1 MKIIVDIMSG
11 DNAPEA
17 TLLGLDKA
25 SKMPYSEGV
34 EYLLVGN
41 ESVIKKVAL
50 ENNIDIS
57 SYEIRQTDTV
67 LTMEDDPMSV
77 MRDKKN
83 SSLGLGL
90 QLLAKGEG
98 DAFVSCGNTGALF
111 SGSTLIVKRLP
122 GIQRAGLG
130 AILPL
135 TTPFML
141 IDSGASVK
149 PNEDYMHGFAVMG
162 SAYMKAIYGI
172 EKPRIGLINNGAEE
186 HKGTEL
192 QQAVYEMLK
201 KDENLNFIGN
211 VEGNGLPMSACDVAV
226 ADGFTGNIV
235 LKTVE
240 GMGKM
245 FSKEMKGIF
254 GGIGGAIAY
263 LLVKKSIK
271 RFKKKVDV
279 SEHGGAPILGLNKTV
294 IKAHGSS
301 NAKAFSNAIRQ
312 AVECVER
319 GVVDIIAAEGVR
331 LAEERARREA
341 ELAAKE
347 SEENTEE

>member
-11 DNAPEA
+11 DNAPLQ
-17 TLLGLDKA
+17 TLLGLDMA

-34 EYLLVGN
+34 EYLLVGDEN
-41 ESVIKKVAL
+41 IIKKVAL

-57 SYEIRQTDTV
+57 NYEIRHTDIV
-67 LTMEDDPMSV
+67 LTMEDDPMSI

-83 SSLGLGL
+83 SSLGMGL
-90 QLLAKGEG
+90 RMLAAGEG

-111 SGSTLIVKRLP
+111 SGATLIVKRLP

-135 TTPFML
+135 SSPFML

-162 SAYMKAIYGI
+162 NAYMKAIYGI
-172 EKPRIGLINNGAEE
+172 ERPRIGLVNNGAEE

-201 KDENLNFIGN
+201 EDESLNFIGN
-211 VEGNGLPMSACDVAV
+211 VEGNGLPRGDCDVAV

-240 GMGKM
+240 GMGKLM
-245 FSKEMKGIF
+245 SKEMRSVFKGF
-254 GGIGGAIAY
+254 GGAIAY
-263 LLVKKSIK
+263 LLVKKKIK
-271 RFKKKVDV
+271 NFKKKFDA
-279 SEHGGAPILGLNKTV
+279 SEHGGAPVLGLNKTI

-312 AVECVER
+312 ATECVNR
-319 GVVDIIAAEGVR
+319 GVVDIIAKEGAR

-341 ELAAKE
+341 ERAEKE
-347 SEENTEE
+347 AEENTEE